1 MNDLGSDHLIFM
13 GRAGRFFEKNNQDS
27 DKDKQ
32 NRQDDQAN
40 KKNIQDGVKKRR
52 ARRCQINWAQKHW
65 RGVSQYN
72 LTHKV
77 HIFLSADTEVL

>member
-1 MNDLGSDHLIFM
+1 MTSIRERPFDFYG
-13 GRAGRFFEKNNQDS
+13 GAGRFFEKNNQDS

-52 ARRCQINWAQKHW
+52 ARKCQKTNGHKLT
-65 RGVSQYN
+65 YN
-72 LTHKV
+72 D
-77 HIFLSADTEVL
+77 I

>member
-1 MNDLGSDHLIFM
+1 MIFI
-13 GRAGRFFEKNNQDS
+13 GFQPVRERSFDFYGGGAGRFFEKNNQDS

-52 ARRCQINWAQKHW
+52 ARKCQKTNGHK
-65 RGVSQYN
+65 
-72 LTHKV
+72 LTFD
-77 HIFLSADTEVL
+77 I

>member
-1 MNDLGSDHLIFM
+1 MLAIEKAVLRERPFDFYG
-13 GRAGRFFEKNNQDS
+13 GGAGRFFEKNNQDS

-52 ARRCQINWAQKHW
+52 ARKCQKTNGHKLT
-65 RGVSQYN
+65 YN
-72 LTHKV
+72 DIQEK
-77 HIFLSADTEVL
+77 I

>member
-1 MNDLGSDHLIFM
+1 M

-40 KKNIQDGVKKRR
+40 KKNIQDGVKKKDG
-52 ARRCQINWAQKHW
+52 QENVKSIGHK
-65 RGVSQYN
+65 
-72 LTHKV
+72 LTFD
-77 HIFLSADTEVL
+77 I

>member
-1 MNDLGSDHLIFM
+1 M

-40 KKNIQDGVKKRR
+40 KKNIQDGVKKKKTGKKMSKDK
-52 ARRCQINWAQKHW
+52 WA
-65 RGVSQYN
+65 
-72 LTHKV
+72 
-77 HIFLSADTEVL
+77 

>member
-1 MNDLGSDHLIFM
+1 M
-13 GRAGRFFEKNNQDS
+13 GGGGGGPEDFLEKNNQDS

-52 ARRCQINWAQKHW
+52 ARKCQKTNGHKLTYMIYKHW

-77 HIFLSADTEVL
+77 QIILSADTEVL